1 MAAPLGRPDRDPG
14 YLDRY
19 SIRDLHLIAIRNNI
33 RDPTG
38 SPIGNPDRNSISVI
52 RESTPSH

>member
-1 MAAPLGRPDRDPG
+1 MATPLRRPERDPG

-19 SIRDLHLIAIRNNI
+19 SIRDFYLITIRNNI

-38 SPIGNPDRNSISVI
+38 SPIGNPDRNSIRAI
-52 RESTPSH
+52 RKSTPSH